1 MKNLLLA
8 VLLVPAVAVAQE
20 EPKRALDAD
29 RSVPATITA
38 TAASAIAPAAKAV
51 LANGLSLSLIE
62 SHRLPLVAVTL
73 VIPQAGADADPAGKD
88 GLSSFV
94 ASMAKEGIPGLPTAA
109 AVADAIDDI
118 GSSIS
123 VSAGQDNTT
132 VTILTLKE
140 NLPRAMELASK
151 IVREPAHL
159 SGAPEYAA
167 ALERLRQRAL
177 SGLEMEKGD
186 PEATA
191 NKRLAQSLY
200 GDSARGRSATPE
212 SIAAITPAD
221 VAARHRAS
229 MVPNGAVMS
238 VAGDVTMA
246 ELKALAESNFGTW
259 SPASIPAPAA
269 PVAVLGPARNAGAAQ
284 TGLVI
289 ELVDIPGEQAEMLL
303 GVKTAPRLAADYD
316 ALSMAVS
323 VLGGPLVGRLEQ
335 NIRETHH
342 WAYGA
347 RASMSAWKDG
357 GSTEIETKVQADK
370 CGDAMGEILKEVAT
384 IRSTPVPAD
393 ELAAAKTS
401 LKGLY
406 LQRNRTVQS
415 LAARQA
421 AIETMGLPASTLND
435 YPQRIDALTAAQVQ
449 AAASKYL
456 DPAGLKIVIVGDAA
470 LLKPQ
475 LAPYGAVKV
484 YDADGKPKA

>member
-1 MKNLLLA
+1 MKYLALSVLLA
-8 VLLVPAVAVAQE
+8 VPAAAQNDQH
-20 EPKRALDAD
+20 ATDAD
-29 RSVPATITA
+29 RAVPATVAPTVG
-38 TAASAIAPAAKAV
+38 SAIAPAAKAV
-51 LANGLSLSLIE
+51 LANGLGLSLIE

-73 VIPQAGADADPAGKD
+73 VIPSAGADADPAGKD
-88 GLSSFV
+88 GLSAFV
-94 ASMAKEGIPGLPTAA
+94 ASMAKEGVPGLPTAA
-109 AVADAIDDI
+109 ALADAIDDI

-123 VSAGQDNTT
+123 VTPGQENTT
-132 VTILTLKE
+132 VSILTLKE
-140 NLPRAMELASK
+140 NLPRALELAAK
-151 IVREPAHL
+151 IVREPSHL
-159 SGAPEYAA
+159 SGGPEYAD
-167 ALERLRQRAL
+167 ALERLRQRTL
-177 SGLEMEKGD
+177 SSLEMEKGD

-200 GDSARGRSATPE
+200 GDSPRGRSSTPE

-229 MVPNGAVMS
+229 MVPNGAVLS

-246 ELKALAESNFGTW
+246 ELKTLAEANFGTW
-259 SPASIPAPAA
+259 APSSVPAPAA
-269 PVAVLGPARNAGAAQ
+269 PVAVLGPAQTVGAAQ

-347 RASMSAWKDG
+347 RASMTAWKDG
-357 GSTEIETKVQADK
+357 GATEIETKVQADK
-370 CGDAMGEILKEVAT
+370 CGDAMGEILKELAA
-384 IRSTPVPAD
+384 IRATPVPAD

-449 AAASKYL
+449 AAAVKWLNPSE
-456 DPAGLKIVIVGDAA
+456 LKIVIVGDAA

-475 LAPYGAVKV
+475 LAPYGTVKV
-484 YDADGKPKA
+484 FDAAGKPKA